1 MAADRA
7 TARSCADCLVWVVL
21 NQRGACAGC
30 RRWRQHY
37 RERGTCPRCQHERL
51 LNSDGLCRSCLQAIR
66 LLDDAEWALGIEG
79 VPPRDLQLTVGVYHD
94 RADSARQLSRA
105 GGTGPRT
112 SEVWNLR
119 LRQQRAG
126 TEQRPAVL
134 EPGAWGQIP
143 LFTIPRTLTADTA
156 RAVAGRPVPEW
167 EKAQAVLEEIA
178 AEQGLSR
185 GTRYRKAALLRL
197 ALAVRAAEGTWLLP
211 EVLLRDLPA
220 GRITIRL
227 VLQRAGLLASEPEP
241 LRPFPAARRP
251 PRTVAGRVPW
261 CRSPRSCADCQAWVP
276 SGPYGSRCAPCRHWR
291 EKLERGTCARCHR
304 QELPLRKG
312 RCRGCRP
319 YRLLDGAQP
328 TTSQYT
334 QLLIDVPISGSGPPP
349 PIPVDEPPHADL
361 PPAPAHTAA
370 GQEQLFAIRRDW
382 PRLLSYLQG
391 RNTAELVLT
400 GTATRL
406 VEDFSRV
413 LHERQ
418 SPSHN
423 SNIRT
428 LSIIL
433 YWCGA
438 QAAISE
444 RDVHDLARTGPD
456 LKAKTVCQF
465 LRDRGILLQDPDLH
479 RDVDLTWID
488 TTLAALPELLAE
500 EVGQWVTVQ
509 RSQGRHEGGVRG
521 YDAFRPYLASLQP
534 VLTAWAEAGLLS
546 LREITR
552 QHIDAAVT
560 GHSGRARR
568 QLALALRSLFRTLK
582 RERVV
587 FRDPAQHLRVGSPT
601 GIPKPVPSDLLANA
615 LQQTKTP
622 LGRLILVL
630 AAVHAVPVHELRT
643 ILTCDLDLARGTL
656 DIRRGLRRHTLYLEE
671 LTHQLAADWLDYRH
685 RRWPASTNPR
695 LIVSQRSALDPD
707 HPAVG
712 KTLLRDDVPPGLT
725 LVGLRQDRILN
736 EAAETADPL
745 RLMRLFGIGEKSA
758 MHYVT
763 TAHPERTA
771 KLPR

>member
-7 TARSCADCLVWVVL
+7 TARSCADCLGWVVL
-21 NQRGACAGC
+21 NQRGVCAGC

-37 RERGTCPRCQHERL
+37 RERETCPRCRHERL

-79 VPPRDLQLTVGVYHD
+79 APPRDLQLTVGVYHD

-105 GGTGPRT
+105 GGAGPRT

-126 TEQRPAVL
+126 AEQPPAVL
-134 EPGAWGQIP
+134 EPGVWGQIP
-143 LFTIPRTLTADTA
+143 LFTIPRTLTADTV
-156 RAVAGRPVPEW
+156 RAVAGRPVSGW
-167 EKAQAVLEEIA
+167 EKAQTILEEIA

-185 GTRYRKAALLRL
+185 GNRYRKAALLRL
-197 ALAVRAAEGTWLLP
+197 ALAVRAAEGTRLMP

-220 GRITIRL
+220 GRTTTRL

-241 LRPFPAARRP
+241 LRLSPAVRRP
-251 PRTVAGRVPW
+251 PRTVAGRVPR
-261 CRSPRSCADCQAWVP
+261 CRSPRSCADCQAWMT
-276 SGPYGSRCAPCRHWR
+276 SGQYGSRCAPCRHWR
-291 EKLERGTCARCHR
+291 EKLVRGTCARCHR

-319 YRLLDGAQP
+319 YRLLDDTQP

-334 QLLIDVPISGSGPPP
+334 QLLIDVPIGGSGPPP
-349 PIPVDEPPHADL
+349 PIPADEPSHADL

-382 PRLLSYLQG
+382 TRLLPRLQG
-391 RNTAELVLT
+391 RNTAELMLT
-400 GTATRL
+400 GTAARL

-444 RDVHDLARTGPD
+444 RDIHDLARTGPD

-479 RDVDLTWID
+479 RDVDRTWID
-488 TTLAALPELLAE
+488 TTVAALPEVLAD
-500 EVGQWVTVQ
+500 EVGQWVK
-509 RSQGRHEGGVRG
+509 
-521 YDAFRPYLASLQP
+521 
-534 VLTAWAEAGLLS
+534 VL
-546 LREITR
+546 
-552 QHIDAAVT
+552 
-560 GHSGRARR
+560 
-568 QLALALRSLFRTLK
+568 
-582 RERVV
+582 
-587 FRDPAQHLRVGSPT
+587 
-601 GIPKPVPSDLLANA
+601 
-615 LQQTKTP
+615 
-622 LGRLILVL
+622 
-630 AAVHAVPVHELRT
+630 
-643 ILTCDLDLARGTL
+643 
-656 DIRRGLRRHTLYLEE
+656 
-671 LTHQLAADWLDYRH
+671 
-685 RRWPASTNPR
+685 
-695 LIVSQRSALDPD
+695 
-707 HPAVG
+707 
-712 KTLLRDDVPPGLT
+712 
-725 LVGLRQDRILN
+725 
-736 EAAETADPL
+736 
-745 RLMRLFGIGEKSA
+745 
-758 MHYVT
+758 
-763 TAHPERTA
+763 
-771 KLPR
+771 